1 MNILITNHVYY
12 FLFFVR
18 NCSYTL
24 VSSQT
29 AIMSTKAKAPKASDI
44 PFEDNGK
51 RYVVEPATSGRS
63 SCKRVSSLNPNG
75 FISNGLELFI
85 ASSHPFPFSQCK
97 EKIEKGALRF
107 GSSAEGAMHG
117 AWFWH
122 HLECAS
128 SGQVSNCMGTYA
140 DLASVPYYSNLSED
154 NKTAVR
160 EEFGNEE

>member
-1 MNILITNHVYY
+1 MSYLISCVMCPVNILITNHVYY

-75 FISNGLELFI
+75 FISNGLE
-85 ASSHPFPFSQCK
+85 
-97 EKIEKGALRF
+97 
-107 GSSAEGAMHG
+107 
-117 AWFWH
+117 
-122 HLECAS
+122 
-128 SGQVSNCMGTYA
+128 
-140 DLASVPYYSNLSED
+140 
-154 NKTAVR
+154 
-160 EEFGNEE
+160 